1 MKKLST
7 PWFCLLLLL
16 FSSVTQADKIYKWYD
31 DDGLVH
37 YSQTLPHNANQVETP
52 SGRISV
58 VGQSRSAGM
67 KKQARK
73 FMDDARVRRVWVDQN
88 GKNVPGWY

>member
-58 VGQSRSAGM
+58 VERSWSAGM
-67 KKQARK
+67 KKQAKK
-73 FMDDARVRRVWVDQN
+73 FMGDARVRRVWVDQN
-88 GKNVPGWY
+88 GKKVSGWY